1 MNTAN
6 LQLEGLYLAL
16 AALTDLLAS
25 KGLVSREEIDGALGS
40 AEQTAL
46 NDYRADELRPANR
59 EAVAFPS
66 RFLRLANKPASRGA
80 APGFSDLARLVGQ
93 LKDDASMGL
102 GALGDDEPD
111 FGPMYGFRGDR
122 KQPGSV
128 RPPDMPGAESIAS
141 ARADEDTYD

>member
-25 KGLVSREEIDGALGS
+25 KGLVSREEIDGAFES

-66 RFLRLANKPASRGA
+66 RFLRLANKPASRGV
-80 APGFSDLARLVGQ
+80 APGFSELARLVGQ

-102 GALGDDEPD
+102 GAPGRRRTGLRPD
-111 FGPMYGFRGDR
+111 
-122 KQPGSV
+122 V
-128 RPPDMPGAESIAS
+128 RLPRRSQAAWVSTS
-141 ARADEDTYD
+141 AGHAGC

>member
-6 LQLEGLYLAL
+6 LQLEGLYLSL

-25 KGLVSREEIDGALGS
+25 KGLVSREEIDGALRS

-46 NDYRADELRPANR
+46 TDYRADELRPAHR
-59 EAVAFPS
+59 EVVAFPA
-66 RFLRLANKPASRGA
+66 RVLRLANNPAGRGA
-80 APGFSDLARLVGQ
+80 TPGFGELARLVGQ
-93 LKDDASMGL
+93 LRDDELMGPR
-102 GALGDDEPD
+102 APADDEPD
-111 FGPMYGFRGDR
+111 FGPMYGFHGDR
-122 KQPGSV
+122 KQPGSP